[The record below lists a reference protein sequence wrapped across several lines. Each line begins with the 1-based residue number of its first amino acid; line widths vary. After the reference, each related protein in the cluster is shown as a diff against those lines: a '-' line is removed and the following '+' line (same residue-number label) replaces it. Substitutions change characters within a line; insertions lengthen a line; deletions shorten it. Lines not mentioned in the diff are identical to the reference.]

1 MNGATRYFSDV
12 SQPRHYR
19 TTLPTGPQEAVYSQ
33 QQQVYTAD
41 YGRVAEPPVIESRPA
56 GGPWWASEVI
66 EPERAQIY
74 RTGGDVRVVQSNQLR
89 PEDVDLYE
97 RYLTSATPYDVI
109 VDGDRGDRDS
119 RGRRRKLDYS
129 GYWRSIGDPYHYSE
143 QPQVAYVDRR
153 PVQQGFVTRTEEYS
167 PYGYQAVIPPAAA
180 VSRQVIT
187 SPVERRIYNSRVY

>member
-12 SQPRHYR
+12 EQPRHYR
-19 TTLPTGPQEAVYSQ
+19 TTLPTGQQEGVYSQ
-33 QQQVYTAD
+33 QQAIYPE
-41 YGRVAEPPVIESRPA
+41 YGRSLGAEPPVVDSRLA
-56 GGPWWASEVI
+56 GGPWWI
-66 EPERAQIY
+66 QPEQAQIY

-109 VDGDRGDRDS
+109 VDGDRDRDS
-119 RGRRRKLDYS
+119 RGRRRKSDYS
-129 GYWRSIGDPYHYSE
+129 GYWRCIGDPYHHSE

-153 PVQQGFVTRTEEYS
+153 PVQQGFVRTEEYS

-187 SPVERRIYNSRVY
+187 SPVERRIYNSRPY